1 MNDVDNVKITSSHS
15 FIHFLERPRGRR
27 ASERGGVNVDEPAV
41 ASSVCSLCPDPHGA
55 LHGLRGEVGLVP
67 GPDRVYC
74 CRHPPLEL
82 LLAAKFKVFGVML
95 VGLT

>member
-41 ASSVCSLCPDPHGA
+41 ASSVCSLCPDPHGP
-55 LHGLRGEVGLVP
+55 LHGLRGEVGPVP
-67 GPDRVYC
+67 GPSGASRS
-74 CRHPPLEL
+74 RHPPLEL
-82 LLAAKFKVFGVML
+82 LLAAKVKVFGVVL